1 MAKRTQKKKAGSKYA
16 ILILLAVVAVI
27 AIASGLF
34 YANSKNEK
42 DVMDKKDGDTPQ
54 QISLLDESIEA
65 QRLVDNILLQKN
77 NWQLM
82 ENDSGEKEVEVE
94 ESGAK
99 VKISQRELAVG
110 IPSSTS
116 TTGAA
121 AWLQEKVEGAGLVYV
136 SGKPVKY
143 KKWDAYQAQVGISVK
158 AGQSKK
164 NFVVDTI
171 TFFHNDNL
179 KKKDKDVKDLP
190 EEEAIEETKEQQ
202 GTVRQFRGKV
212 AIVIDDCGYDLASVH
227 TLLDTGL
234 PFSYAI
240 LPFKPYSSDVLEL
253 VKSRGRVPML
263 HLPMEPM
270 NAAAMSEGA
279 NTIRTNLT
287 AAEKLTLTRKAVNS
301 LPGIIGVNNHQG
313 SKATSDAATMK
324 VVLGE
329 LRSQGLFFL
338 DSHTTSATVAKGMAQ
353 QLGVAT
359 ARNDIFLD
367 NSSNVADIRAQIYKA
382 LALAQKNGSVIAI
395 CHARTNTAKCWK
407 LYAEEFKKTGI
418 TFVPVTELLY

>member
-16 ILILLAVVAVI
+16 IVILLAVVAVI

-121 AWLQEKVEGAGLVYV
+121 AWLQEKVEGAGLVYI

-158 AGQSKK
+158 AGQGKK
-164 NFVVDTI
+164 SFVVDTI

-190 EEEAIEETKEQQ
+190 EQEAIEETKEQQ
-202 GTVRQFRGKV
+202 RTVRQFRGKI

-279 NTIRTNLT
+279 NTVRTNLS
-287 AAEKLTLTRKAVNS
+287 AADKLALTRRAVNS

-313 SKATSDAATMK
+313 SKATSDTATMK

-329 LRSQGLFFL
+329 LRSQGLFFV
-338 DSHTTSATVAKGMAQ
+338 DSRTTAASVACDMAQ
-353 QLGVAT
+353 KLGVAT

>member
-16 ILILLAVVAVI
+16 IVILLAVVAVI

-121 AWLQEKVEGAGLVYV
+121 AWLQEKVEGAGLVYI

-158 AGQSKK
+158 AGQGKK
-164 NFVVDTI
+164 SFVVDTI

-190 EEEAIEETKEQQ
+190 EQEAIEETKEQQ
-202 GTVRQFRGKV
+202 RTARQFRGKI

-279 NTIRTNLT
+279 NTVRTNLS
-287 AAEKLTLTRKAVNS
+287 AADKLALTRRAVNS

-313 SKATSDAATMK
+313 SKATSDTATMK

-329 LRSQGLFFL
+329 LRSQGLFFV
-338 DSHTTSATVAKGMAQ
+338 DSRTTAASVACDMAQ
-353 QLGVAT
+353 KLGVAT